1 MSFLYAKI
9 KQRGKQIKIR
19 KVLHSDEVLYTSAG
33 KTILEEVPYSQ
44 DSILDDGAWYFIK
57 DFSSSK
63 YSIDLLSID
72 INSADYDSLTIE
84 EFKQIDYIFSASD
97 DQNERYFQKIGKAAL
112 VERKRLVVFGG
123 RFEYY
128 PNASSVI
135 INEYPDAIYLRNR
148 DILFFRKLSSLTGIF
163 PEISELYREATN
175 EETEEFLK
183 MDFITT
189 DGFTVEL
196 VHAPNRKRIAMAMEI
211 LKTLNPPQKKKI
223 YSYIAEYCPGIS
235 NGKNS
240 FIVKSNEDLS
250 LVLYGIGQ
258 RFYTTPVG
266 GEKRIANSVIKL

>member
-9 KQRGKQIKIR
+9 KQRGKQVKIR
-19 KVLHSDEVLYTSAG
+19 KVLQSDDVLYASAE
-33 KTILEEVPYSQ
+33 KMILEEIPYSQ
-44 DSILDDGAWYFIK
+44 ESILDDGAWYYIK
-57 DFSSSK
+57 EFSVSK
-63 YSIDLLSID
+63 HSIDLLSKK

-84 EFKQIDYIFSASD
+84 EFKQIDYIFSVSD

-112 VERKRLVVFGG
+112 VEKKRLVVFRG
-123 RFEYY
+123 RFKYY
-128 PNASSVI
+128 PSASSVV
-135 INEYPDAIYLRNR
+135 INENPDAIYIKNSDTLY
-148 DILFFRKLSSLTGIF
+148 FRKLSSLTGIF
-163 PEISELYREATN
+163 PGINDLYREATN

-196 VHAPNRKRIAMAMEI
+196 VHTQNRKRIAMAMEI
-211 LKTLNPPQKKKI
+211 LNTLNSSEKKKI
-223 YSYIAEYCPGIS
+223 YSYIADYCPDIS

-240 FIVKSNEDLS
+240 FTVKSNEDLS

-258 RFYTTPVG
+258 RFYTTPVS

>member
-97 DQNERYFQKIGKAAL
+97 DQNERYFQKIGTS
-112 VERKRLVVFGG
+112 RKQ
-123 RFEYY
+123 
-128 PNASSVI
+128 
-135 INEYPDAIYLRNR
+135 
-148 DILFFRKLSSLTGIF
+148 IF
-163 PEISELYREATN
+163 QESNLLMEFQLEL
-175 EETEEFLK
+175 
-183 MDFITT
+183 
-189 DGFTVEL
+189 
-196 VHAPNRKRIAMAMEI
+196 
-211 LKTLNPPQKKKI
+211 
-223 YSYIAEYCPGIS
+223 
-235 NGKNS
+235 
-240 FIVKSNEDLS
+240 
-250 LVLYGIGQ
+250 
-258 RFYTTPVG
+258 
-266 GEKRIANSVIKL
+266 